1 MCYGHRLRPV
11 EKRAVVESASVER
24 SGGEVRSR
32 RGVVATVCG
41 AHFLHDGISD
51 SLYVLLPIWAQAFG
65 LSYAE
70 VGALRTAFSLSLA
83 AFQMPAG
90 LLAERIGERLPLAA
104 GTVAAG
110 AAYALFS
117 LAAGYISLLVLILL
131 AGVGSAMQHPLASS
145 LVSKVA
151 PAGER
156 RSMLGV
162 YNFSG
167 DLGKMVVAF
176 LMGSLAGLFGW
187 RAATAGYG
195 LVVAAAGVMIFV
207 ALVTFGVGMR
217 PAREHAAG
225 RPVGNAGSVGDWGIN
240 NPVGFWSLS
249 VIQVLDCMCRTCF
262 LVFLPFILLKKDAST
277 GTIGLA
283 LALVFAGGAAGKLI
297 CGLMADR
304 VGILRTV
311 VITEGLT
318 AGLILLVA
326 FSPLPLSI
334 AALPLLGVAL
344 NGTSSVLYGTIGEFV
359 REDRQARAFGL
370 FYTLGSAANTIG
382 PLALGIVGDQAGLG
396 AVAIVLAAGA
406 LLTLPVGWRL
416 GRELKE
422 RAA

>member
-1 MCYGHRLRPV
+1 MSDV
-11 EKRAVVESASVER
+11 AESVTAGKIE
-24 SGGEVRSR
+24 GDARSR
-32 RGVVATVCG
+32 RGVLATVCG

-83 AFQMPAG
+83 LLQMPAG
-90 LLAERIGERLPLAA
+90 MLAERLGERLPLAA

-110 AAYALFS
+110 AAFALFS
-117 LAAGYISLLVLILL
+117 LAGGQATLLLLILL
-131 AGVGSAMQHPLASS
+131 AGVGSATQHPLASS
-145 LVSKVA
+145 LVSRA
-151 PAGER
+151 AAAGER
-156 RSMLGV
+156 RSMLGI

-176 LMGSLAGLFGW
+176 LMGSLSALVGW
-187 RAATAGYG
+187 RAATASYG
-195 LVVAAAGVMIFV
+195 LLVVAAGIAILAVLV
-207 ALVTFGVGMR
+207 ALQAGSR
-217 PAREHAAG
+217 PARAEPATG
-225 RPVGNAGSVGDWGIN
+225 RPTATGAVSDWGIN
-240 NPVGFWSLS
+240 NPIGFWSLS
-249 VIQVLDCMCRTCF
+249 LIQVLDCLCRTCF
-262 LVFLPFILLKKDAST
+262 LVFLPFILLKKGAST
-277 GTIGLA
+277 GTIGIA
-283 LALVFAGGAAGKLI
+283 LALVFAGGAAGKLV

-304 VGILRTV
+304 VGVLRTV

-326 FSPLPLSI
+326 FSPLGI
-334 AALPLLGVAL
+334 AVAALPLLGIAL

-370 FYTLGSAANTIG
+370 FYTMGSGANTIG

-396 AVAIVLAAGA
+396 AVAVVLASAA

-416 GRELKE
+416 GRELKG